1 MSSIIVNSD
10 EVNKVADELDRGN
23 KDLKKELDKT
33 SEIMLNL
40 QKSWDSS
47 AYRESNKAF
56 QKFYADYSESY
67 NDIINAYIQFLRS
80 NVSSG
85 YVSTE
90 KSNIDL
96 ASQYK
101 A

>member
-1 MSSIIVNSD
+1 MSSIVVNSD
-10 EVNKVADELDRGN
+10 EVSKIADELEKGN

-33 SEIMLNL
+33 SEIMINL

-47 AYRESNKAF
+47 AYKESNKAF

-67 NDIINAYIQFLRS
+67 NDIINGYIQFLRT